1 MVSIFTEVHQTYK
14 SIESRIKAES
24 FKMRI
29 MKIFQAWED
38 WAVYSKDFLIRVQNA
53 FLGLTGEVSVFI
65 IYKMVPNKFIGV
77 VCFASALRSVMVSTL
92 KKYL

>member
-1 MVSIFTEVHQTYK
+1 MLWVKSVNKWLISDYIDLNILFRLEARLVSIFTEVHQTYK

-24 FKMRI
+24 FKMRV

-53 FLGLTGEVSVFI
+53 FLGLTGEVSVF
-65 IYKMVPNKFIGV
+65 YN
-77 VCFASALRSVMVSTL
+77 
-92 KKYL
+92 